1 MTENEVKTFIKLYI
15 DLSEMNLENI
25 QIIRSFDDTRYASEV
40 LIDMIKNTE
49 SMLDILKIINRTMK
63 WKILSQMQHFLSF

>member
-25 QIIRSFDDTRYASEV
+25 QIIRSLDDTKYASEV
-40 LIDMIKNTE
+40 LINMIKNTE
-49 SMLDILKIINRTMK
+49 SMLDILKIINRTM
-63 WKILSQMQHFLSF
+63 

>member
-25 QIIRSFDDTRYASEV
+25 QKIRSFDDTRYASEM

-49 SMLDILKIINRTMK
+49 SMLDILKIINRTME
-63 WKILSQMQHFLSF
+63 

>member
-25 QIIRSFDDTRYASEV
+25 QIIRSFDDIRYASEM
-40 LIDMIKNTE
+40 LINMIKNTE

-63 WKILSQMQHFLSF
+63 WKTVL

>member
-1 MTENEVKTFIKLYI
+1 MTEDEVKNFIKLYI

-25 QIIRSFDDTRYASEV
+25 QIISSFDDIRNASEM

-49 SMLDILKIINRTMK
+49 SMLDILKIMNRT
-63 WKILSQMQHFLSF
+63 IQ

>member
-25 QIIRSFDDTRYASEV
+25 QIIRSFDDIRYASEM

-63 WKILSQMQHFLSF
+63 WKTVL

>member
-25 QIIRSFDDTRYASEV
+25 QIIRSLDDTRYASEV
-40 LIDMIKNTE
+40 LIGMIKNTE
-49 SMLDILKIINRTMK
+49 SMLDILKIMNRTM
-63 WKILSQMQHFLSF
+63 

>member
-25 QIIRSFDDTRYASEV
+25 QKICSFDDTRYVSEM

-49 SMLDILKIINRTMK
+49 SMLDILKIINRTTK
-63 WKILSQMQHFLSF
+63 WI

>member
-15 DLSEMNLENI
+15 DLSEINLENI
-25 QIIRSFDDTRYASEV
+25 QILRSFDDIRYASEM

-49 SMLDILKIINRTMK
+49 SMLDILKIINRSIK
-63 WKILSQMQHFLSF
+63 

>member
-1 MTENEVKTFIKLYI
+1 MTENEMKTFIKMYI

-25 QIIRSFDDTRYASEV
+25 QIIRSFDDNARYAPEV

-49 SMLDILKIINRTMK
+49 SMLDILKIINRSIK
-63 WKILSQMQHFLSF
+63 

>member
-1 MTENEVKTFIKLYI
+1 MTENEMKTLIKMYI

-25 QIIRSFDDTRYASEV
+25 QIIRSFDDTKYASEV

-49 SMLDILKIINRTMK
+49 SMLDVLKIINRTIK
-63 WKILSQMQHFLSF
+63 

>member
-25 QIIRSFDDTRYASEV
+25 QIIRSFDDTKYTSEV
-40 LIDMIKNTE
+40 LTDMIKNTE

-63 WKILSQMQHFLSF
+63 WKTVL

>member
-25 QIIRSFDDTRYASEV
+25 QIIRSLDDTRYASEV

-49 SMLDILKIINRTMK
+49 SMLDILKIINRTM
-63 WKILSQMQHFLSF
+63 

>member
-1 MTENEVKTFIKLYI
+1 MTENEMKTLIKMYI

-25 QIIRSFDDTRYASEV
+25 QIIRLFDDAKYASEM

-49 SMLDILKIINRTMK
+49 SMLDILKILNRSIK
-63 WKILSQMQHFLSF
+63 

>member
-1 MTENEVKTFIKLYI
+1 MTENEMKTFIKLYI

-25 QIIRSFDDTRYASEV
+25 QIISSFDDTRYASEM

-49 SMLDILKIINRTMK
+49 SMLDILKVINRTIQ
-63 WKILSQMQHFLSF
+63 WL

>member
-1 MTENEVKTFIKLYI
+1 MKTFIKMYI

-25 QIIRSFDDTRYASEV
+25 QIIRSFDDTRYASEM

-49 SMLDILKIINRTMK
+49 SMLDILKVINRSIK
-63 WKILSQMQHFLSF
+63 

>member
-1 MTENEVKTFIKLYI
+1 MRENEMKTLIKMYI

-25 QIIRSFDDTRYASEV
+25 QIIRSFDDTRYASEM

-49 SMLDILKIINRTMK
+49 SMLDILKVINRSIK
-63 WKILSQMQHFLSF
+63 

>member
-1 MTENEVKTFIKLYI
+1 MTENEMKTFIKLYM

-25 QIIRSFDDTRYASEV
+25 QIIRSFDDTRCASEV

-49 SMLDILKIINRTMK
+49 SMLDILKIINRTIK
-63 WKILSQMQHFLSF
+63 

>member
-1 MTENEVKTFIKLYI
+1 MTENEMKTFIKMYI

-25 QIIRSFDDTRYASEV
+25 QIIRLFDDNAKYAPEV

-49 SMLDILKIINRTMK
+49 SMLDILKVINRSIK
-63 WKILSQMQHFLSF
+63 

>member
-1 MTENEVKTFIKLYI
+1 MTENEMKTLIKLYI

-25 QIIRSFDDTRYASEV
+25 QIIRSFDNIRYASEM

-49 SMLDILKIINRTMK
+49 SMLDILKVINRSIK
-63 WKILSQMQHFLSF
+63 

>member
-25 QIIRSFDDTRYASEV
+25 QIIRSFDDTKYSSEV

-49 SMLDILKIINRTMK
+49 SMLDILKVINRSIK
-63 WKILSQMQHFLSF
+63 WKTVL

>member
-25 QIIRSFDDTRYASEV
+25 RIIRSFDDTKYTSEI

-63 WKILSQMQHFLSF
+63 

>member
-25 QIIRSFDDTRYASEV
+25 QIISSFNDTGYASEM
-40 LIDMIKNTE
+40 LTDMIKNTE

-63 WKILSQMQHFLSF
+63 WI

>member
-25 QIIRSFDDTRYASEV
+25 QILRLFDDNAKYAPEV

-49 SMLDILKIINRTMK
+49 SMLDILKIINRSIK
-63 WKILSQMQHFLSF
+63 

>member
-25 QIIRSFDDTRYASEV
+25 QIIRSFDDTRYVSEM

-49 SMLDILKIINRTMK
+49 SMLDILKIVNRTMK
-63 WKILSQMQHFLSF
+63 WI

>member
-25 QIIRSFDDTRYASEV
+25 QIIRSIDDTRYASEV
-40 LIDMIKNTE
+40 LTDMIKNTE
-49 SMLDILKIINRTMK
+49 SMLDILKIINRTM
-63 WKILSQMQHFLSF
+63 